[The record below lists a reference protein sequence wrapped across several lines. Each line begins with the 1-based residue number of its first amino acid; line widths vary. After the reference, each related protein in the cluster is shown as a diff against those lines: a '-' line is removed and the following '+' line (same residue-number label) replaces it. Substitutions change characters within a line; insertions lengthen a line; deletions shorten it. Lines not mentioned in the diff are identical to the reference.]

1 MASSAEGDT
10 KSETFTEDIGQHT
23 GRLMTQF
30 DIRAIR
36 GQGNGKVK
44 RGLELLSKAKGESYD
59 VSNVH
64 DISTTLDS
72 NAVRDKLASLGIEE
86 KDVIDAI
93 ATMRAL
99 PESTQQQM
107 AENYIAELQDD
118 LKWDESFKRTEIS
131 LVQKAKLAKKQIADG
146 IN

>member
-1 MASSAEGDT
+1 MSV
-10 KSETFTEDIGQHT
+10 K
-23 GRLMTQF
+23 TQF
-30 DIRAIR
+30 YFRAIGGR
-36 GQGNGKVK
+36 EKEQ
-44 RGLELLSKAKGESYD
+44 RGLELLRKAKGESYD

-64 DISTTLDS
+64 DISTVLDS
-72 NAVRDKLASLGIEE
+72 NAVRVKLASLGIEE
-86 KDVIDAI
+86 KDVIEAV

-107 AENYIAELQDD
+107 AEHISNYIAELQDD

-146 IN
+146 KLSRLDESIYTRQNNL

>member
-1 MASSAEGDT
+1 M
-10 KSETFTEDIGQHT
+10 
-23 GRLMTQF
+23 
-30 DIRAIR
+30 
-36 GQGNGKVK
+36 
-44 RGLELLSKAKGESYD
+44 
-59 VSNVH
+59 
-64 DISTTLDS
+64 
-72 NAVRDKLASLGIEE
+72 ASLGIEE

-107 AENYIAELQDD
+107 AEHISNYIAELQDD

-146 IN
+146 KLSRLDESIYTG

>member
-1 MASSAEGDT
+1 
-10 KSETFTEDIGQHT
+10 
-23 GRLMTQF
+23 MTQF

-44 RGLELLSKAKGESYD
+44 RGLKLLSKGESYD

-64 DISTTLDS
+64 DISTALDS
-72 NAVRDKLASLGIEE
+72 NAVRVKLASLGIEE

>member
-1 MASSAEGDT
+1 
-10 KSETFTEDIGQHT
+10 
-23 GRLMTQF
+23 MTQF

-44 RGLELLSKAKGESYD
+44 RGLKLLSKGESYD

-64 DISTTLDS
+64 DISTALDS
-72 NAVRDKLASLGIEE
+72 NAVRVKLASLGIEE

-107 AENYIAELQDD
+107 AEHISNYIAELQDD

-131 LVQKAKLAKKQIADG
+131 LVQQAKLAKKQIADG
-146 IN
+146 KLSRLEESIYTG